1 MFKKA
6 LKWPGK
12 RRAPGS
18 EIGGSQLPIRG
29 EKVILRD
36 KRTDD
41 TPDDYAWR
49 KDEDLAR
56 LDATRP
62 INMSY
67 EEYLRYA
74 VDELELGGKWSHRL
88 AIDTLDGKHI
98 GNCMYYDIDSKRR
111 QAELGIMI
119 GDREYWERG
128 YGTDSINT
136 LLCHIFTT
144 SPLERIYLH
153 TLDWNHRARRS
164 FARRG
169 IRRAQARPAQRAR
182 VRADGHLTGR
192 MGATAE
198 ARLVVGRSRPDVR
211 GEDGGPDG
219 PVARGPFLSPRLQ
232 PRGPVR

>member
-18 EIGGSQLPIRG
+18 ETGGSQLPIRG
-29 EKVILRD
+29 EKVVLRD

-62 INMSY
+62 INMPY

-74 VDELELGGKWSHRL
+74 IDELELGGKWSHRL

-119 GDREYWERG
+119 GDREYWGRG

-164 FARRG
+164 FARAG
-169 IRRAQARPAQRAR
+169 FVERRPVRRNGHEFVLMDISRVEWEQRQKPDSSEDDPGPTSEAK
-182 VRADGHLTGR
+182 T
-192 MGATAE
+192 E
-198 ARLVVGRSRPDVR
+198 ART
-211 GEDGGPDG
+211 
-219 PVARGPFLSPRLQ
+219 AQ
-232 PRGPVR
+232 